1 MILGG
6 FLSGRFFILI
16 SFGCLYIAVLKAVYN
31 KYIYKIKYNRL
42 ILILILFLTIIIA
55 YIIQVVFSVDLLE
68 RFQAFFVMIPL
79 SFVDNIF
86 PDKND
91 NKKEINQYKTLP

>member
-1 MILGG
+1 MVD
-6 FLSGRFFILI
+6 FFIMI
-16 SFGCLYIAVLKAVYN
+16 IFGFLYIAVLKSVYY
-31 KYIYKIKYNRL
+31 KYIYKIKYNKL
-42 ILILILFLTIIIA
+42 ILFGILFLTIITA

-86 PDKND
+86 PEKNK
-91 NKKEINQYKTLP
+91 NKKRD